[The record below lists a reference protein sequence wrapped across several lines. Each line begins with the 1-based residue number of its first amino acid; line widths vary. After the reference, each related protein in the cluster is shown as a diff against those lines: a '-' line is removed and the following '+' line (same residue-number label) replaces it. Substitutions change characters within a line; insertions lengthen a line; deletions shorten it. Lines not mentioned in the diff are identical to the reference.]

1 MRAPTAEHHSENALA
16 WALYVSFVFSA
27 LQPRY
32 KLPSVSSVDDATVAI
47 MPVDVVTVTKLAGRF
62 FEGVMA
68 CYST

>member
-1 MRAPTAEHHSENALA
+1 
-16 WALYVSFVFSA
+16 
-27 LQPRY
+27 
-32 KLPSVSSVDDATVAI
+32 LPSVSSVDDATVAI